1 MADIITDGLQGPSG
15 INEPLYAGMAERMR
29 PESRPDDTGLVQ
41 IVRSPGRNCCLSDWH
56 AWGRHMKE
64 HLT

>member
-1 MADIITDGLQGPSG
+1 MADIITNGLQGPTG
-15 INEPLYAGMAERMR
+15 IDQALHAGVAKRMR
-29 PESRPDDTGLVQ
+29 PETRPDDTGLVQ
-41 IVRSPGRNCCLSDWH
+41 IMRSPGRDGGLSDWC

>member
-1 MADIITDGLQGPSG
+1 MADIITNGLQGPSG
-15 INEPLYAGMAERMR
+15 IDEALYAGVAERMR

-41 IVRSPGRNCCLSDWH
+41 IVRSSGRDGCLSDWR
-56 AWGRHMKE
+56 AGGRHMKE